1 MRPERSR
8 EQSDSC
14 EGDENGT
21 GAHPTLRPR
30 FREDSMTRWHG
41 AALADYEPMGGG
53 ESWTKETVSGNYAP
67 IPSPPSQDAMPRRG
81 ESQYAMRTSEARG
94 PWISSPQGPVLRKN
108 SIDDLESL
116 SWMFY
121 LCSLHPGVPLV
132 STPA

>member
-1 MRPERSR
+1 MFAASQKKEADMEYNCDAESNQDEREQQGGQRPAMEMRPERSR

-30 FREDSMTRWHG
+30 FREDSMTCWHG
-41 AALADYEPMGGG
+41 AAALADYEPMGGG

-81 ESQYAMRTSEARG
+81 ESQYAISRG
-94 PWISSPQGPVLRKN
+94 TVQH
-108 SIDDLESL
+108 
-116 SWMFY
+116 F
-121 LCSLHPGVPLV
+121 C
-132 STPA
+132 